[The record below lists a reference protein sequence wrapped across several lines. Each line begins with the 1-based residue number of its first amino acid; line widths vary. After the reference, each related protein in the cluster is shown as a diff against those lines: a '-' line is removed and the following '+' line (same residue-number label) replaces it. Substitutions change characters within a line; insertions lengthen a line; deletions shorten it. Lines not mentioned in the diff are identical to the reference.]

1 MRSPPSR
8 RRLISLAVAAVLL
21 VGCDSKN
28 DPADASFVP
37 AAAPTSANR
46 PSPEPSNPGL
56 SEPLVLMKFGATW
69 CGPCRRVDRELDRL
83 AGTVTGLEIV
93 RVDVDERPDLA
104 RQYNVSGI
112 PHLVLLRGG
121 ETLDTLVGYRSA
133 ADLQRWAN
141 RFGRLG
147 PGPNPTRRPADE
159 RRRPDRG
166 TQEKK
171 PGEIR
176 SNPFS
181 HLISSPR

>member
-1 MRSPPSR
+1 M
-8 RRLISLAVAAVLL
+8 SLAVAAVLL
-21 VGCDSKN
+21 VGCDSKH
-28 DPADASFVP
+28 DPADANFAP

-46 PSPEPSNPGL
+46 PIHQL
-56 SEPLVLMKFGATW
+56 DEPLVLMKFGATW

-83 AGTVTGLEIV
+83 ARTATGLEIV

-112 PHLVLLRGG
+112 PHLILLRGG

-147 PGPNPTRRPADE
+147 PGPNPTRRPAEE
-159 RRRPDRG
+159 RRRPAGG
-166 TQEKK
+166 TQEKA

-176 SNPFS
+176 SNPFAN
-181 HLISSPR
+181 LISTPR